1 MRLEVNP
8 YIFGEKIGTLLYDD
22 GKVYFEYDE
31 RFRTSGL
38 EISPL
43 MLPLES
49 TRLYRNE
56 AEREYFQGLPGV
68 FHDSLPDKFGTK
80 LIERYF
86 ESKHIPPHELN
97 ILQKLMF
104 VGNKSMGA
112 ISYSPSEE
120 LMDRHGTQELIDIEA
135 FSQNAQKIIQG
146 KMLEVVEGVL
156 AFMDSAAS
164 AGGARAK
171 AVVGFDPRSEQMI
184 YGLRDMLPDP
194 FEHWLI
200 KFDLYD
206 ERGKSQDYT
215 KLEYLYMHMAQDAG
229 IEIPEVRL
237 LAQGSLTHFMIKR
250 FDRVNN
256 QRLHLHSA
264 AGMTHSNINVPGHYS
279 YDNLFRLTRRVTGAQ
294 SDVEELYRRMVFN
307 MVARNQD
314 DHAKNF
320 AFLMNEKGQW
330 RLSPAYDITYAY
342 GAGYTRVHQLSLK
355 GKTTDFERKELLL
368 VAQEHSISPKKA
380 AEWIDHTVDI
390 VSSFPQRAK
399 ALDIDASMIGRIAKG
414 HRLYLA

>member
-8 YIFGEKIGTLLYDD
+8 YIFGKKIGTLLYDE

-31 RFRTSGL
+31 AFRDSSL

-49 TRLYRNE
+49 TRLYSNE
-56 AEREYFQGLPGV
+56 EERSYFQGLPGV

-86 ESKHIPPHELN
+86 ESKNIPPHELN

-112 ISYSPSEE
+112 ISYHPSEN
-120 LMDRHGTQELIDIEA
+120 LMDRHGMQELIDIEA
-135 FSQNAQKIIQG
+135 FSRNAQKIIQG
-146 KMLEVVEGVL
+146 ETLEVVEGVL

-171 AVVGFDPRSEQMI
+171 AVVGFDPKSEQMI
-184 YGLRDMLPDP
+184 YGLRDTLPEP

-206 ERGKSQDYT
+206 DKGESQGYT
-215 KLEYLYMHMAQDAG
+215 KLEYLYMSMAKEAG

-237 LAQGSLTHFMIKR
+237 LEQGGLTHYMIKR
-250 FDRVNN
+250 FDRVDNK
-256 QRLHLHSA
+256 RLHMHSA

-279 YDNLFRLTRRVTGAQ
+279 YDNLLRLTRRVTGAQ
-294 SDVEELYRRMVFN
+294 RDVEELYRRMVFN
-307 MVARNQD
+307 IIARNQD

-320 AFLMNEKGQW
+320 AYLMDEKGAW

-342 GAGYTRVHQLSLK
+342 GTGYTREHQLSLK
-355 GKTTDFERKELLL
+355 GKASDFTRADLIQ
-368 VAQEHSISPKKA
+368 VAEEHSISKKKA
-380 AEWIDHTVDI
+380 AEWIKQTI
-390 VSSFPQRAK
+390 EILTTFSQRA
-399 ALDIDASMIGRIAKG
+399 AQLNISPEMIERVEQK
-414 HRLYLA
+414 HRLKW